1 MDGGNLVNMKDY
13 SMSKT
18 STFAMTIAFFL
29 MIAFLVIIF
38 MNNPN
43 SKLYAQ
49 ANYNHKFEKDS
60 TFSNDTVRINTGSV
74 PIIYENKAF
83 NLGEI
88 LKFKIRY
95 GFIKAGYAEM
105 KVLSVEESYN
115 RKYYHIQTTARS
127 ASGFDWFYKVRD
139 EVNVFLDYDR
149 LYPLRFEKKLREG
162 SYKAD
167 LFVDYNHIDSTA
179 NVEFIR
185 YNKDMNIRKRK
196 IQTIKIP
203 PYVNDILSAFYLI
216 RNQDLNVGRPVYLT
230 TNEKDKVY
238 DLEIQVYKKEILKV
252 EAGKF
257 NTIKVEPLLQGE
269 GIFKSKGRLTI
280 WLSDDQHKIP
290 VQMTTEIIVGN
301 ITTELTDIIGIK
313 DLPSKIK

>member
-1 MDGGNLVNMKDY
+1 MKI
-13 SMSKT
+13 T
-18 STFAMTIAFFL
+18 FFL
-29 MIAFLVIIF
+29 MIPFFVIILIH
-38 MNNPN
+38 NPN
-43 SKLYAQ
+43 SNKLYAH
-49 ANYNHKFEKDS
+49 ANYIHKFEKDS
-60 TFSNDTVRINTGSV
+60 TFSNDTISINTGSV

-83 NLGEI
+83 KLGEI

-105 KVLSVEESYN
+105 KVLSVEESYD

-127 ASGFDWFYKVRD
+127 ASAFDWFYKVRD

-185 YNKDMNIRKRK
+185 YNNDMNIRKRK
-196 IQTIKIP
+196 NQTIKIP

-238 DLEIQVYKKEILKV
+238 ELEIQVYKKEIKKV

-257 NTIKVEPLLQGE
+257 HTIKIEPLLQGE
-269 GIFKSKGRLTI
+269 GIFKSKGRLTV
-280 WLSDDQHKIP
+280 WLSDDQYKIP
-290 VQMTTEIIVGN
+290 IQMTTEIIVGS

>member
-1 MDGGNLVNMKDY
+1 MKHL
-13 SMSKT
+13 T
-18 STFAMTIAFFL
+18 VAMTLALFL
-29 MIAFLVIIF
+29 MILLLVIIL
-38 MNNPN
+38 MSNRTSN
-43 SKLYAQ
+43 KLYAH
-49 ANYNHKFEKDS
+49 AKYLHTFEEDS
-60 TFSNDTVRINTGSV
+60 TVSNDSMSINTGNV

-83 NLGEI
+83 MLGEI

-105 KVLSVEESYN
+105 KVLSIEESYN

-127 ASGFDWFYKVRD
+127 ASGFDWVYKVRD

-179 NVEFIR
+179 KVEFIR
-185 YNKDMNIRKRK
+185 YDSDMNIRKRK

-216 RNQDLNVGRPVYLT
+216 RNQDLNIGHPVYLT

-238 DLEIQVYKKEILKV
+238 DLEVQVYKKEILEV

-280 WLSDDQHKIP
+280 WLSDDQFKIP
-290 VQMTTEIIVGN
+290 VQMTTEILVGN

-313 DLPSKIK
+313 DVPSRIK